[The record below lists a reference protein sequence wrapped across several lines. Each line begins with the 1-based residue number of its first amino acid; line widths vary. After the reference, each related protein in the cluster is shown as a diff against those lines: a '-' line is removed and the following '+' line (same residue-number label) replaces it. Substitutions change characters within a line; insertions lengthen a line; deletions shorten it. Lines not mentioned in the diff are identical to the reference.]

1 MKRRP
6 AIWSPAPKR
15 SGLACRFGVSFFGDS
30 FFGVSFLVLSL
41 ASLGVLFGA
50 ESARAATPAHSARG
64 HAARDNST
72 QRVLS
77 PSDATRSARRGTPGP
92 RSPIRRAIEGGPSDG
107 AAVPFAD
114 FAEDGDFGRALIGH
128 CIGAVD
134 DRQIRETPVYPDDNI
149 WSALRRLGVRGTAL
163 RRAATALQRSR
174 TGPELDVGEHVRVK
188 FDDRRRLAWAR
199 YRDANIEYCA
209 ERQDNGTFAV
219 KVHPLEMT
227 TDIDLVT
234 GEVQASLFDGMQNV
248 GERPALALIM
258 AELFAADPDLLAHAE
273 PTDTFRIL
281 VEKKRIG
288 GEFYRYGKILAAQY
302 NRRNQPIFRSFY
314 YQDTAGHAGYYD
326 DGGHALPLHDLPSP
340 IRLAVITSGYGLRRH
355 PILGFT
361 RAHQGVDYAAPRGT
375 PIVAVLDGKVLFQR
389 MHPNFGR
396 LIALQHAN
404 GLVTRCAHMERFVRT
419 LHDGDEVEAGEII
432 GFVGQSGLATG
443 PHLHFETVVDGE
455 HVNPLSISAPAAA
468 PLDTAADRER
478 FTAHAAE
485 LLNLLDPSSRLFA
498 VVPPGVSGT

>member
-1 MKRRP
+1 MVNK
-6 AIWSPAPKR
+6 AILVGVAAVLLTILSVPVSILSPT
-15 SGLACRFGVSFFGDS
+15 LTT
-30 FFGVSFLVLSL
+30 
-41 ASLGVLFGA
+41 
-50 ESARAATPAHSARG
+50 SANAATPAHSARSDSRRNDTT
-64 HAARDNST
+64 RDERKSHT
-72 QRVLS
+72 SRAL
-77 PSDATRSARRGTPGP
+77 DASQAN
-92 RSPIRRAIEGGPSDG
+92 AK
-107 AAVPFAD
+107 AKAD
-114 FAEDGDFGRALIGH
+114 ADVVTFAEDAAFGRPISR
-128 CIGAVD
+128 CIGAAD
-134 DRQIRETPVYPDDNI
+134 GRLIRETPVYPDDTV
-149 WSALRRLGVRGTAL
+149 WSALRRVGARGVAL
-163 RRAATALQRSR
+163 RRAALALQRARAGSQ
-174 TGPELDVGEHVRVK
+174 LDVGEHVRAR
-188 FDDRRRLAWAR
+188 FDERRRLLWAR
-199 YRDANIEYCA
+199 YRDADKEYCT
-209 ERQDNGTFAV
+209 ERQDNGAFAV
-219 KVHPLEMT
+219 DVLQVEMT

-314 YQDTAGHAGYYD
+314 YHDAAGHAGYYD
-326 DGGHALPLHDLPSP
+326 DGGNALPLHDLPSP

-396 LIALQHAN
+396 LIAIQHAN

-443 PHLHFETVVDGE
+443 PHLHFETIVDGE
-455 HVNPLSISAPAAA
+455 HVNPLSISAPSAA
-468 PLDTAADRER
+468 PFEAAGDREA
-478 FTAHAAE
+478 FTAHATE

-498 VVPPGVSGT
+498 IVPAGLSGS